1 MIKIDKI
8 FSILLYIPTMDNS
21 TNTTNITIYP
31 DLRNDSL
38 LIQEK
43 NKQDV
48 KKQSKIVDDIINK
61 RKSNDLFLMCL
72 RD

>member
-1 MIKIDKI
+1 
-8 FSILLYIPTMDNS
+8 MDNS
-21 TNTTNITIYP
+21 TNITIYP

-38 LIQEK
+38 LIQQK

-48 KKQSKIVDDIINK
+48 KKQSKIVDDIVKKNP
-61 RKSNDLFLMCL
+61 NDLFLMCL

>member
-1 MIKIDKI
+1 
-8 FSILLYIPTMDNS
+8 MDNS
-21 TNTTNITIYP
+21 TNITIYP

-38 LIQEK
+38 LIQQK

-48 KKQSKIVDDIINK
+48 KNKSQIVNDIVKKNP
-61 RKSNDLFLMCL
+61 NNLLFMCL

>member
-1 MIKIDKI
+1 
-8 FSILLYIPTMDNS
+8 MDNS
-21 TNTTNITIYP
+21 TNITIYP

-38 LIQEK
+38 LIQQK

-48 KKQSKIVDDIINK
+48 KKQSQIVDDIVKKNP
-61 RKSNDLFLMCL
+61 NDLFLMCL

>member
-1 MIKIDKI
+1 
-8 FSILLYIPTMDNS
+8 MDNS

-43 NKQDV
+43 YKQDV
-48 KKQSKIVDDIINK
+48 KKQSKIVDDIIK
-61 RKSNDLFLMCL
+61 KKKSNDLFLMCL